1 MPAPSNLRADARRNV
16 ELIRAAAVQVFRER
30 GFSVPLEDVAAA
42 ARVSKAT
49 IFNRFGGRVGLIDSV
64 VDEVVAAELLS
75 AIDEARSV
83 EGIGERISAYV
94 RALRD
99 LQYSLPAVNDVLLQE
114 FPESEPLMALC
125 HAGDAFHGEL
135 VTEGHA
141 ADILAPGVTAEDFQA
156 LAMDNATALK
166 HGRTR
171 PTREDYDRRTDF
183 VLGGICTADS
193 ANRAGQ
199 SGS

>member
-1 MPAPSNLRADARRNV
+1 MPGPSTLRADARRNT
-16 ELIRAAAVQVFRER
+16 ERIRSAAVDVFRER
-30 GFSVPLEDVAAA
+30 GFSVPLEEVAAA

-64 VDEVVAAELLS
+64 IDEVVATELLD
-75 AIDEARSV
+75 AIDEARSI
-83 EGIGERISAYV
+83 EDIGERVHVYV

-125 HAGDAFHGEL
+125 HAGDAFHDEL

-141 ADILAPGVTAEDFQA
+141 AGVLAPGVTAGDFQA

-166 HGRTR
+166 HGRIR
-171 PTREDYDRRTDF
+171 PSREDYDRRTDF
-183 VLGGICTADS
+183 VLGGIC
-193 ANRAGQ
+193 RK
-199 SGS
+199 SGPDAQ

>member
-1 MPAPSNLRADARRNV
+1 MPGPSTLRADARRNV
-16 ELIRAAAVQVFRER
+16 ELIRAAAVEVFRER

-49 IFNRFGGRVGLIDSV
+49 IFNRFGGRLGLIDSV

-75 AIDEARSV
+75 AIDDARSV
-83 EGIGERISAYV
+83 EGIAERVRAYV
-94 RALRD
+94 RTLRD

-125 HAGDAFHGEL
+125 HAGDAFHDEL

-141 ADILAPGVTAEDFQA
+141 AGVLVPGVTAGDFQA
-156 LAMDNATALK
+156 LAMDNEI
-166 HGRTR
+166 GRAH
-171 PTREDYDRRTDF
+171 
-183 VLGGICTADS
+183 V
-193 ANRAGQ
+193 
-199 SGS
+199 

>member
-1 MPAPSNLRADARRNV
+1 MPGPSTLRADARRNT
-16 ELIRAAAVQVFRER
+16 ERIRSAAVDVFRER
-30 GFSVPLEDVAAA
+30 GFSVPLEEVAAA

-49 IFNRFGGRVGLIDSV
+49 IFNRFGGRLGLIDSA
-64 VDEVVAAELLS
+64 VDEVVAAELLR
-75 AIDEARSV
+75 AIDESRSV
-83 EGIGERISAYV
+83 EGIAERVRAYV

-125 HAGDAFHGEL
+125 HAGDAFHDEL

-141 ADILAPGVTAEDFQA
+141 AGVLAPGVTAGDFQA

-166 HGRTR
+166 HGPVR
-171 PTREDYDRRTDF
+171 PTREEYDRRTGF
-183 VLGGICTADS
+183 VLGGIC
-193 ANRAGQ
+193 RATTLDA
-199 SGS
+199 